1 MSFCVLH
8 SVHGSLGKY
17 LLNELKSFYV
27 LSILSA
33 HIRQV
38 KSKTV
43 GELIQSMFFIPESLI
58 PADTFRGIVDSSLE
72 LIHSIE
78 CFYFEIPTF

>member
-33 HIRQV
+33 HVRQV

-43 GELIQSMFFIPESLI
+43 GEFIQSMFLFQNLDP
-58 PADTFRGIVDSSLE
+58 PADTFRVYSGHFSGAPPQ
-72 LIHSIE
+72 H
-78 CFYFEIPTF
+78 